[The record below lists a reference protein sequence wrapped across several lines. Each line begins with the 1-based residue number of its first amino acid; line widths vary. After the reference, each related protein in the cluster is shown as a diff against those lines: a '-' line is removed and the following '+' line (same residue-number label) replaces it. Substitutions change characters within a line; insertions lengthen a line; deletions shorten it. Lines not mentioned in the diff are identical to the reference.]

1 MCAVYSS
8 DESGRTAA
16 RPWLGVAYVLI
27 AATLFSVNGSVSK
40 TVLSGTLSSL
50 ELVEVRCLV
59 AGLVF
64 FLVTALR
71 RPSALRIGLR
81 EFGFVLVYGV
91 VGVALVQW
99 LYFVS
104 ISRMPVSITLLIEF
118 TAPVLIALWV
128 RFVRKEPV
136 RRRIWVALA
145 LTLIGLALVARVW
158 AGLTLDGLGLIV
170 AWLCAI
176 TLAVYYLLGEHGVG
190 RRDPISLAAWSFSL
204 AGLFW
209 MVIVPVWTIPFGR
222 LADPLALGRLDVQL
236 PGWVL
241 VAYVALLGTAAP
253 FGLTLLGL
261 REIGATRVGLIATAE
276 PPLAGIVAWPVL
288 GEVLAPVQVLGAAV
302 VLIGIGLAETARP
315 SSVTPTP
322 TG

>member
-1 MCAVYSS
+1 VYSS
-8 DESGRTAA
+8 DESARTTA
-16 RPWLGVAYVLI
+16 RPWLGVAYVLV

-64 FLVTALR
+64 FLVTAVR
-71 RPSALRIGLR
+71 RPAALRIGLR
-81 EFGFVLVYGV
+81 ELGFVIVYAV

-128 RFVRKEPV
+128 RFARREPV

-158 AGLTLDGLGLIV
+158 AGLTLDSLGLI
-170 AWLCAI
+170 AACLCAI
-176 TLAVYYLLGEHGVG
+176 SLAIYYLLGEHGVG
-190 RRDPISLAAWSFSL
+190 RRDPISLAAWSFTL
-204 AGLFW
+204 AAVFW
-209 MVIVPVWTIPFGR
+209 MARVPLWTIPFGR
-222 LADPLALGRLDVQL
+222 LAEPLALGRLGVQL
-236 PGWVL
+236 PGWAL
-241 VAYVALLGTAAP
+241 VGYVVLLGTAAP

-288 GEVLAPVQVLGAAV
+288 GEVLAPVQIAGAV
-302 VLIGIGLAETARP
+302 VVLVGIALAETARAA
-315 SSVTPTP
+315 SVTPTP